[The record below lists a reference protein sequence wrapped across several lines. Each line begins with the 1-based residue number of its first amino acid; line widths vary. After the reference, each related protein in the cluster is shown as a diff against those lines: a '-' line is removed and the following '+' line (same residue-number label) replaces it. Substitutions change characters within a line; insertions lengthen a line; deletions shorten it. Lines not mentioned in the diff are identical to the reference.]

1 MASTKTQHK
10 CKLKYHPYSY
20 FSREQPRRVT
30 GTVHNDAGKPV
41 QAVQGTWDES
51 ISLYDITKYKDPSNM
66 ETTNERL
73 LWEKVECPTIL
84 YRNMSER
91 NWPVIFVWQ
100 YYMQLLT
107 QLLLYITDEQ

>member
-1 MASTKTQHK
+1 MLYLYIPPYSLYGYRSICYPFLFQYEVASTKTQHK

-73 LWEKVECPTIL
+73 LWEKVECPT
-84 YRNMSER
+84 
-91 NWPVIFVWQ
+91 
-100 YYMQLLT
+100 
-107 QLLLYITDEQ
+107 LLYIGV

>member
-1 MASTKTQHK
+1 VTTTVHNIIVGKLWIEQSGEYEVASTKTQHK

-73 LWEKVECPTIL
+73 LWEKVECHTL
-84 YRNMSER
+84 VYRS
-91 NWPVIFVWQ
+91 IQ
-100 YYMQLLT
+100 
-107 QLLLYITDEQ
+107 